1 MTPATTTEN
10 PAPMAARL
18 RRHVADL
25 LRLAAPVVVARAG
38 IMVMAFVDTAM
49 VGRYSA
55 DELAYLGIGLAPI
68 STVLLTGIGLL
79 MGTLVLTASAYG
91 GGRPAECG
99 AVWRR
104 SLGYALA
111 LGAAGAVICGFGEPL
126 LAALGQP
133 PDLAAGGGPVT
144 QVIGLGLAAQLV
156 FVTTTFF
163 LEGIKRPVPGM
174 VMMIAANAINVLLNW
189 VLVYGHFG
197 FPAMGALGSAWAT
210 TGVRV
215 FLAVGLVAYVW
226 TMADHAR
233 FGVRTRPAGGWAAW
247 AEQRRIGLAA
257 GASIGAEATAFS
269 VAVLFAGHLGV
280 LPAGAF
286 SIALNLVSL
295 VFMVAIGFG
304 AATSVSVGIAHGRG
318 DHRDLAMAGWT
329 GLGLNTAAM
338 AGFAVVFAL
347 APRTL
352 ASLYTTEPAL
362 LAASVPVVSLAAWVL
377 IVDGGQALM
386 ANALRGRGETWVP
399 TGMQAFSYFGVMVPA
414 CWVLA
419 FPVGNGVLGI
429 WQGVLIASIV
439 AMALLVARFHW
450 LTRLD
455 QAASARSGPA
465 KPG

>member
-1 MTPATTTEN
+1 MNPETTTEDI
-10 PAPMAARL
+10 APLAIRL

-25 LRLAAPVVVARAG
+25 LRLSAPVVVARAG

-49 VGRYSA
+49 VGRLSA
-55 DELAYLGIGLAPI
+55 HELAYLGIGLAPI
-68 STVLLTGIGLL
+68 TTVLLTGIGLM
-79 MGTLVLTASAYG
+79 MGTLVLTASAFG
-91 GGRPAECG
+91 AERFTECG

-111 LGAAGAVICGFGEPL
+111 LGVAGAVICGFGEPL

-133 PDLAAGGGPVT
+133 PDLAAGGGPVA
-144 QVIGLGLAAQLV
+144 QVVGLGLAAQLV

-174 VMMIAANAINVLLNW
+174 VMMIAANVINVFLNW
-189 VLVYGHFG
+189 VLIYGHLG

-233 FGVRTRPAGGWAAW
+233 FGVRMRPAGGWKAW
-247 AEQRRIGLAA
+247 AEQRRIGFAA
-257 GASIGAEATAFS
+257 GASIGSEAVAFS
-269 VAVLFAGHLGV
+269 TAALFAGHLGV
-280 LPAGAF
+280 LPAGVF
-286 SIALNLVSL
+286 SIALNLLSL

-318 DHRDLAMAGWT
+318 NYRDLALAGWT

-338 AGFAVVFAL
+338 AAFGVAFAL
-347 APRTL
+347 APETL
-352 ASLYTTEPAL
+352 AGLYTTEAAL
-362 LAASVPVVSLAAWVL
+362 LAASVPAVSLVAWVL
-377 IVDGGQALM
+377 VVDGGQALM

-399 TGMQAFSYFGVMVPA
+399 TGMQAFSYFGVMVPV

-419 FPVGNGVLGI
+419 FPVGNGVYGI
-429 WQGVLIASIV
+429 WQGVLVASVV
-439 AMALLVARFHW
+439 AMALLVGRFYW

-455 QAASARSGPA
+455 RAEAMLSGAAKRS
-465 KPG
+465 